1 MLEPA
6 LKPRPMASWM
16 HHNVFDL
23 MLLGLVHKGHKV
35 DIGPMR
41 KLTRCM
47 LRAWVCSAYSAPIL
61 QIRTAEK
68 AQYEALKSTRESKI
82 NQITELFSIQ
92 CWRSF
97 QLCCWN
103 NFCKQVQPHLTQWPR
118 LAALLLTGTAST
130 CIRHASNGLTP
141 EDLAHGGGQ

>member
-23 MLLGLVHKGHKV
+23 MLLGLAHKGHKV
-35 DIGPMR
+35 DMNVICFSETSKGHVIIGPMR

-68 AQYEALKSTRESKI
+68 AQYEALKSTRESNI
-82 NQITELFSIQ
+82 NQITELFYHTMLEV
-92 CWRSF
+92 F
-97 QLCCWN
+97 
-103 NFCKQVQPHLTQWPR
+103 
-118 LAALLLTGTAST
+118 ST
-130 CIRHASNGLTP
+130 CC
-141 EDLAHGGGQ
+141 